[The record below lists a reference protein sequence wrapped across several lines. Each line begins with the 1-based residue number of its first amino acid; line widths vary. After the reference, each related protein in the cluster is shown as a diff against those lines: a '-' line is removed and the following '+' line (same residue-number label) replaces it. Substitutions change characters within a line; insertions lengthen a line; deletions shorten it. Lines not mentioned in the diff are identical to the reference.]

1 MKSIKF
7 KKILLSLLP
16 IFVLCLASCHSIS
29 QKIYSQNTKEDKI
42 LYFKKQGKLYPD
54 DPIDIFKNN
63 KLIATIKLGDDKH
76 TLKIIY
82 SKGSVYK
89 LWKYYDYSGI
99 DKITQSKDENII
111 RIYYWESVIA
121 GLFQT
126 KDYVTEFYIDSKD
139 KRTFRLKK

>member
-16 IFVLCLASCHSIS
+16 ILVLCLASCQSIS

-42 LYFKKQGKLYPD
+42 LYLKKQGKLYPD
-54 DPIDIFKNN
+54 EPIDIFKNN
-63 KLIATIKLGDDKH
+63 KLIATIKPGEDKY
-76 TLKIIY
+76 TLEIIY

-121 GLFQT
+121 GLFQP
-126 KDYVTEFYIDSKD
+126 KDYVTKFYIDSKD
-139 KRTFRLKK
+139 KKTFRLKK